1 MLKLRAVDA
10 RARQEWV
17 DGLRA
22 IVESH
27 AQAMSSTSLPAREHL
42 AAYDALVAC
51 RHQLQQTEICN
62 AELTKIIESSP
73 PPLIHTDS
81 DFLVLK
87 ALSSATTNNL
97 IQCLGILQRHNELVD
112 NRMEMY

>member
-22 IVESH
+22 IVES
-27 AQAMSSTSLPAREHL
+27 QAMSSTTSLPAREHL

-62 AELTKIIESSP
+62 AELTKMIESSP
-73 PPLIHTDS
+73 PPLIHTDP
-81 DFLVLK
+81 DFLMLK
-87 ALSSATTNNL
+87 ALSSATL
-97 IQCLGILQRHNELVD
+97 LAFFPADPCS
-112 NRMEMY
+112 